1 MVALGKKSIGGLSF
15 RKKSSTPTQE
25 VLKQKKTTT
34 QKHQTDKTPRHSN
47 TKFVLTGK
55 RHEEVLKQKKTTTQH
70 RQQTD
75 KTPRHSNTK
84 FVLTG
89 KRHDYSDD
97 ESSVSHSSSSSSDDD
112 DESRYNDD
120 SVVVGRGGGVGGI
133 RDMSMKDDDE
143 LNRWGT
149 SWDDDEQQD
158 NAFFEKSVKVETQQA
173 VVKVVEHGNI
183 EKLVLEVS
191 ALCVYLCM
199 CILLSS
205 GSHCALFLHVYFVHV
220 CYHFRLV
227 FQHSSPLTFMVSF
240 SFFFS

>member
-25 VLKQKKTTT
+25 VLKQKK
-34 QKHQTDKTPRHSN
+34 S
-47 TKFVLTGK
+47 
-55 RHEEVLKQKKTTTQH
+55 TTQH

-89 KRHDYSDD
+89 NKRHDYSDD

-112 DESRYNDD
+112 DESYDDESRYNDD

-133 RDMSMKDDDE
+133 RDMWMKDDDE
-143 LNRWGT
+143 LNRCGT

-191 ALCVYLCM
+191 ALCVYSCRR
-199 CILLSS
+199 
-205 GSHCALFLHVYFVHV
+205 VD
-220 CYHFRLV
+220 
-227 FQHSSPLTFMVSF
+227 TFMCPCVCVLSL
-240 SFFFS
+240 

>member
-25 VLKQKKTTT
+25 VLKQKKSSTHHK
-34 QKHQTDKTPRHSN
+34 QIDKTPRHSN
-47 TKFVLTGK
+47 RKFVLT
-55 RHEEVLKQKKTTTQH
+55 
-70 RQQTD
+70 D
-75 KTPRHSNTK
+75 
-84 FVLTG
+84 

-112 DESRYNDD
+112 ESYDDESRYNDD
-120 SVVVGRGGGVGGI
+120 SVVVGRGGGGGI
-133 RDMSMKDDDE
+133 RDMSVDDNE
-143 LNRWGT
+143 LNRCGT

-191 ALCVYLCM
+191 ACVL
-199 CILLSS
+199 
-205 GSHCALFLHVYFVHV
+205 V
-220 CYHFRLV
+220 CVCVTLV
-227 FQHSSPLTFMVSF
+227 VG
-240 SFFFS
+240 